1 MLYPAAMA
9 RIEEP
14 NEESI
19 VAAAA
24 IWRRGGL
31 VAFPTETVYGLGADA
46 TSDAAVAAIFAAK
59 QRPSFNP
66 LIAHVLDARAA
77 QAQVE
82 WNDRAEQLAKAFW
95 PGALS
100 LVLKRRADCKLSL
113 LASAGLDTAAIR
125 VPAHP
130 VAQALLRAVQLPIAA
145 PSANKSGAISPT
157 TAQHVAQSLGDMV
170 ELIIDGGPCLVG
182 LESTVVDLSGNT
194 AKLLRPGGIA
204 RERIEALIG
213 KLAAPS
219 GDVLHSP
226 GMMESHYAP
235 SLPLRLNATSAS
247 NIEGLLAFGANV
259 PSGAALTYNL
269 SASSNLTEAAANLF
283 AMLRALDRKDL
294 DAIAVMPIPMEGL
307 GEAINDR
314 LKRAAAPR

>member
-1 MLYPAAMA
+1 M
-9 RIEEP
+9 RIIEP
-14 NEESI
+14 SADTI
-19 VAAAA
+19 VEAAA

-46 TSDAAVAAIFAAK
+46 TSDQAVAGIFAAK

-66 LIAHVLDARAA
+66 LIAHVLNAPAA
-77 QAQVE
+77 QRHVE
-82 WNDRAEQLAKAFW
+82 WNDRAETLAKAFW
-95 PGALS
+95 PGALT
-100 LVLKRRADCKLSL
+100 LVLKRRADCTLSL

-130 VAQALLRAVQLPIAA
+130 MAQALLRAIDRPIAA
-145 PSANKSGAISPT
+145 PSANRSGAISPT
-157 TAQHVAQSLGDMV
+157 TAQHVAQSLGDQV
-170 ELIIDGGPCLVG
+170 EMIVDGGPCLVG
-182 LESTVVDLSGNT
+182 LESTVVDLSSDT

-204 RERIEALIG
+204 RDRIEALIG

-219 GDVLHSP
+219 GETLHSP

-235 SLPLRLNATSAS
+235 SLPLRLNATDVS
-247 NIEGLLAFGANV
+247 NIEGLLAFGPHV

-269 SASSNLTEAAANLF
+269 SAVGNLTEAAANLF
-283 AMLRALDRKDL
+283 AMLRALDRPGL
-294 DAIAVMPIPMEGL
+294 QRIAVMPIPKDGL